1 MLKIKNNEFQVSNS
15 ELNFRSRNYQGQ
27 AIVSIQGVMG
37 FYPRQIGEQI
47 VSGTIEFVFDTS
59 SFISLDELSNQTYE
73 EGKLELALSKNGLWE
88 RETIYN
94 VVAAFGERNGN
105 KIPVKI
111 SLEKHGIAIDV
122 ELVMVSLYTT
132 STSEEQL
139 KKSFNMNDF
148 YEMSIRKKIQDHEVL
163 KYIVKAE

>member
-1 MLKIKNNEFQVSNS
+1 MLKINNNEFQVSNS

-27 AIVSIQGVMG
+27 TIVSIQGVMG

-47 VSGTIEFVFDTS
+47 VNGTIEFVFDTS

-148 YEMSIRKKIQDHEVL
+148 YEIPIRKKIQDHEVL